1 MNNKSEILLNEYEI
15 NEIKKRILKNEN
27 REINFKLIIS
37 KDFDLVKK
45 NSL

>member
-1 MNNKSEILLNEYEI
+1 MKLKKEYL
-15 NEIKKRILKNEN
+15 KMILKNEN